1 MFDLR
6 AQRAASR
13 WRCSS
18 CCIVSHDV
26 VTMQG
31 LLCMV
36 RHWTD
41 RSPSGSSWNTF
52 SSEHTEYLYAA
63 TVALLSPFRSSF
75 THSRRPSGID
85 SITRF
90 LKGCCSYFNKSNS
103 KSRRHRPW
111 YAPTQHST
119 TPPASPLHD
128 TEIVQRSEYIHGP
141 SISVPTSS
149 CPLMATKWRSY
160 SFGLIYTSWR
170 RRWW

>member
-36 RHWTD
+36 RRWTD

-85 SITRF
+85 SITLFFKRVLQLF
-90 LKGCCSYFNKSNS
+90 QQVQFQIPATPSLVCTDSAFNASS
-103 KSRRHRPW
+103 SL
-111 YAPTQHST
+111 
-119 TPPASPLHD
+119 ASPRH
-128 TEIVQRSEYIHGP
+128 
-141 SISVPTSS
+141 
-149 CPLMATKWRSY
+149 
-160 SFGLIYTSWR
+160 
-170 RRWW
+170 